1 MGQMYGNHIT
11 NINIENASNAY
22 KKGAY
27 AGASYVGGDKGNSA
41 IGNVADADE
50 ILGYK
55 YNKNGM
61 KSKVT
66 KSISEGFDDYMKSVQ
81 GKEKQENIDE
91 EAKERE
97 QKKNEREIA
106 GNLSH
111 EEMAKLAMMGI
122 DIEGAKL
129 SDIMGIV
136 NTMRGNAHREEKQQM
151 MAEIIMSGDASEG
164 TVIAGGNVISAATGV
179 ELDSVE
185 VADVISDEN
194 KADKFTRNDFVYLV
208 KNNLEIDKDSMYK
221 AHYSGNRINEETDV
235 SLFEEMRPQL
245 EKVIMQAGYEVDDN
259 SLAGA
264 KLLLDNELPVNTD
277 NIRKYIEFS
286 DIFDKSI
293 DEISI
298 EETSV
303 KEKIAAEQLYDK
315 VQVIDSFAIYEMS
328 MKGMDITIA
337 SAYSYGR
344 NRGEYMPVIPF
355 ENQNNKGASQK
366 ELKAISDMR
375 AMEEIRLSMTFEAA
389 NKMIKQDIN
398 IDTRELSKVVS
409 KLKELEQGMIAD
421 SLKKNGVEP
430 TAENISL
437 VNEMNQKINELA
449 IAPAGVVAARFVGR
463 AFTVNS
469 LVEFKDNIG
478 SQNLDISDA
487 EIKSPN
493 LSDMHEDNASIGI
506 TNEIKGSRSFET
518 AMRSYEAAETKVRG
532 DLGDNIQKAFSNVDD
547 ILGELELPVDY
558 EHQRAV
564 RILGYNSLPINESNI
579 NEIINYDRQV
589 NTLIDSFYPEAV
601 MGLIKDGI
609 NPMDVNIDELNQIIA
624 ERNYNQGVTEAENF
638 ATYLRDVEKQGELT
652 PEERESYI
660 GIYRIMEKLAKSGDR
675 EAGWV
680 YRNGSSLTVRNL
692 ITAAR
697 SRRATGISADVD
709 DSFGLLQE
717 LNVHGNRIDAQI
729 ERAFSKMNNQSNES
743 TEGKPEIDTVI
754 ENVAGEAEL
763 DTVIEN
769 VARETELDTL
779 IETSYQ
785 EDVEAI
791 SNEAVNEFMK
801 QQQIDFTMINAKA
814 VNVMLNQSAGI
825 YGLVSELISKMKF
838 TSTVKADSVD
848 EETENMTDSM
858 LGEEI
863 ENNISM
869 ENILESI
876 GNETL
881 TLKYDDIREQLT
893 ELMYSAAT
901 VGTISSRDIASVKT
915 VMAGFNI
922 LGSMAKDDH
931 FQIPYKTENGMSVM
945 NLTIKHDEGNR
956 GNINISLET
965 KSYGRI
971 EANVRLTAENIFE
984 GHIVASGSEA
994 NVSLMEQRST
1004 ILASFAKA
1012 GYSAEAIS
1020 LGQLSTGKNA
1030 EADFQKGNALY
1041 RAAVATARVL
1051 SEL

>member
-11 NINIENASNAY
+11 NINIENANNAY

-27 AGASYVGGDKGNSA
+27 AGASYVGSDKGNSA
-41 IGNVADADE
+41 VGNVADADE

-55 YNKNGM
+55 YNKNDM

-81 GKEKQENIDE
+81 EKEKQENIDE

-164 TVIAGGNVISAATGV
+164 TVVAGGNVISAATGV

-185 VADVISDEN
+185 VADVISDES
-194 KADKFTRNDFVYLV
+194 KADKFTKNDFVYLV
-208 KNNLEIDKDSMYK
+208 KNNLEINKDNMYK
-221 AHYSGNRINEETDV
+221 AHYSGSRINEEADV

-245 EKVIMQAGYEVDDN
+245 EKVIMQAGYMVDED

-277 NIRKYIEFS
+277 NLRKYIEFRDS
-286 DIFDKSI
+286 FDKNI
-293 DEISI
+293 DEISVRDI
-298 EETSV
+298 SV
-303 KEKIAAEQLYDK
+303 KEEMAAEQLYDK

-355 ENQNNKGASQK
+355 DNQDNKGESQK
-366 ELKAISDMR
+366 ELKAVSDMR

-430 TAENISL
+430 TAENLSL
-437 VNEMNQKINELA
+437 VNEMNQKMSELA

-469 LVEFKDNIG
+469 LVEFKADIEN
-478 SQNLDISDA
+478 QNLDISDA
-487 EIKSPN
+487 EIESHS
-493 LSDMHEDNASIGI
+493 LSDKHENNASTGI
-506 TNEIKGSRSFET
+506 TNEIKSSRSFET

-532 DLGDNIQKAFSNVDD
+532 DLGDSIQKAFSNVDD
-547 ILGELELPVDY
+547 ILGELQIPVDY

-624 ERNYNQGVTEAENF
+624 ERNYNQGVTEADNF
-638 ATYLRDVEKQGELT
+638 ATYLRDVEKQGDIT
-652 PEERESYI
+652 PEERQSYI

-692 ITAAR
+692 IAAAR

-717 LNVHGNRIDAQI
+717 LNVHGSRIDAQI
-729 ERAFSKMNNQSNES
+729 ESAFSKMNNQSNES
-743 TEGKPEIDTVI
+743 TAREPEIDTVI
-754 ENVAGEAEL
+754 ENVAGEQEI

-769 VARETELDTL
+769 A
-779 IETSYQ
+779 YQ
-785 EDVEAI
+785 EDVDAI
-791 SNEAVNEFMK
+791 NNDAVNEFMK
-801 QQQIDFTMINAKA
+801 QQQIDVTMINAKA

-869 ENILESI
+869 ESILESI
-876 GNETL
+876 GNENL
-881 TLKYDDIREQLT
+881 SLKYDDIREQLT

-956 GNINISLET
+956 GNINISLDT
-965 KSYGRI
+965 KAYGRI
-971 EANVRLTAENIFE
+971 EANVRLVEEHTFE
-984 GHIVASGSEA
+984 GHIVASGSEE
-994 NVSLMEQRST
+994 NVSLLEQQSM
-1004 ILASFAKA
+1004 IVSSFAKA

-1030 EADFQKGNALY
+1030 EADFQNGNALY